1 MSDNP
6 RICTR
11 CGSTEWY
18 IDYNYSR
25 TTRNLYSI
33 NDDGS
38 VNNDDS
44 EELDGDDSGSE
55 DDPCCTNCGRG
66 YFLSLEE
73 VDSSEIAE
81 LLKVADVSIRLTLAH
96 LLIDGKEIDWA
107 QQVEKS
113 PEPEPEA
120 NLKRKFIGKKV
131 IQR

>member
-25 TTRNLYSI
+25 TTRNLYGI

-38 VNNDDS
+38 VSNDDS
-44 EELDGDDSGSE
+44 EELDGDDNGSE

-81 LLKVADVSIRLTLAH
+81 LLKVADASIRFALAH
-96 LLIDGKEIDWA
+96 LLIEGKEIDWVH
-107 QQVEKS
+107 QCELGLRTES
-113 PEPEPEA
+113 NP
-120 NLKRKFIGKKV
+120 KRKFIGKKV